1 MKENKRDTLDRLDLA
16 IVREMGV
23 DGRQSVSALAK
34 KLGTS
39 RATVGKKLQR
49 LLDEHILTVAGFV
62 LPGTLGYQTNA
73 IIGINVIPN
82 EIDNVA
88 DKLVAN
94 PNVHM
99 LFISAGRHDII
110 VWALFQQ
117 SEDLSNFLRQELG
130 KIPGITHTETMI
142 NLGIKKLSMS
152 YLSPHHKN
160 EA

>member
-1 MKENKRDTLDRLDLA
+1 MEEKVHPNLDKLDFA
-16 IVREMGV
+16 IIKEMGI
-23 DGRQSVSALAK
+23 DGRQSVSNLAQ

-73 IIGINVIPN
+73 IIGINVVPS

-88 DKLVAN
+88 DKLVSN
-94 PNVHM
+94 ENVHM
-99 LFISAGRHDII
+99 MFISAGRHDII
-110 VWALFQQ
+110 VWALFQKP
-117 SEDLSNFLRQELG
+117 EDLSNFLRQELG
-130 KIPGITHTETMI
+130 KITGITHTETMI

-152 YLSPHHKN
+152 YLAPHK
-160 EA
+160 

>member
-1 MKENKRDTLDRLDLA
+1 MA
-16 IVREMGV
+16 IIKEMGI
-23 DGRQSVSALAK
+23 DGRQSVSNLAK

-49 LLDEHILTVAGFV
+49 LLDESILRVAGIV

-73 IIGINVIPN
+73 IIGLNVIPS

-88 DKLVAN
+88 DKLVSN
-94 PNVHM
+94 ENVHM
-99 LFISAGRHDII
+99 MFISAGRHDII
-110 VWALFQQ
+110 IWALFQK

-130 KIPGITHTETMI
+130 QISGITNTETMI

-152 YLSPHHKN
+152 YLTPN
-160 EA
+160 R

>member
-1 MKENKRDTLDRLDLA
+1 LDDKKHPVLDKLDLA
-16 IVREMGV
+16 IIKEMAN
-23 DGRQSVSALAK
+23 DGRQPVSSLAK

-49 LLDEHILTVAGFV
+49 LLDEHILTIAGFV

-88 DKLVAN
+88 DKLVSN
-94 PNVHM
+94 ENVHM

-152 YLSPHHKN
+152 YLSPHH
-160 EA
+160 